1 MPIEELQEPIW
12 EKQKGETPNQYCY
25 FLEFLEY
32 PTFSLK
38 DFHNHL
44 SEKNKKEQK
53 GTKIVSYGTL
63 RKWAMESCNN
73 WHARKQAKR
82 ASEKRDLIETL
93 RELDKED
100 KIEEFKLKKSFKNKL
115 LNRLNQEAETEKYSQ
130 LKHGVDAYVNIN
142 DDNRVD
148 KEEPTTFTK
157 TEGTLEVE
165 SETTVNNPGLNK
177 IAEAY
182 LNGRKQHNNESTS

>member
-12 EKQKGETPNQYCY
+12 EKQKGETPNQYC
-25 FLEFLEY
+25 FFQEFLKW
-32 PTFSLK
+32 PTSSLK
-38 DFHNHL
+38 EFHQHL
-44 SEKNKKEQK
+44 CDTYQNLPRPTEKPPKYNTIKGWSSDNKWSERKSQK
-53 GTKIVSYGTL
+53 RIAEKQDILDTL
-63 RKWAMESCNN
+63 
-73 WHARKQAKR
+73 H
-82 ASEKRDLIETL
+82 
-93 RELDKED
+93 ELDKED
-100 KIEEFKLKKSFKNKL
+100 SIEEYKLKKEFKNKL
-115 LNRLNQEAETEKYSQ
+115 LRRLVAEAETEKMSQ
-130 LKHGVDAYVNIN
+130 LRQGAEAYVSMS